1 MSMQAAVYA
10 ASLPCPRMAA
20 RQDQITGLLA

>member
-1 MSMQAAVYA
+1 MFMQAAVYA
-10 ASLPCPRMAA
+10 ACLPFRRVAA